1 MYYSSGC
8 GMNFGLGKLA
18 LLAIKSKEIPG
29 SIFATKKKSEL
40 LKLPEALP
48 RTSILSS
55 VPRPHEYYL
64 LFCLFQHCIPNT
76 RFYSRQPALL
86 AFESKHLT
94 WTSQKRSYISWSL
107 CFDRSGYAVVL
118 FFCWVTL
125 PSCPQLLLKSN
136 KFCWI

>member
-1 MYYSSGC
+1 MD
-8 GMNFGLGKLA
+8 FGLGKLA

-29 SIFATKKKSEL
+29 SIFAKKKSDL
-40 LKLPEALP
+40 LKLPEALA

-94 WTSQKRSYISWSL
+94 
-107 CFDRSGYAVVL
+107 
-118 FFCWVTL
+118 
-125 PSCPQLLLKSN
+125 
-136 KFCWI
+136 

>member
-1 MYYSSGC
+1 
-8 GMNFGLGKLA
+8 MNFGLGKLA

-40 LKLPEALP
+40 LKLPEALA

-76 RFYSRQPALL
+76 RFYSRQPALS
-86 AFESKHLT
+86 AGFRIKT
-94 WTSQKRSYISWSL
+94 
-107 CFDRSGYAVVL
+107 FDLNFTEEKLYKLITL
-118 FFCWVTL
+118 F
-125 PSCPQLLLKSN
+125 
-136 KFCWI
+136 